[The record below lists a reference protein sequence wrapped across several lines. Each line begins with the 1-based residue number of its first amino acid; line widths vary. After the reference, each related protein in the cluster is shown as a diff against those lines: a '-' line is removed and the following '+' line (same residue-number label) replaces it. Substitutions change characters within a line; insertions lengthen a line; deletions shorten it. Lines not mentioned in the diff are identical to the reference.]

1 MGVAVRRP
9 NYIFKAVPVIIP
21 VVIANISIKGHVTWI
36 IEILHGFI
44 MKNFFSSFKG
54 LDKYSQNI
62 FKKIS
67 KNFEIPEIP
76 KSKLSKFLN
85 VADP

>member
-21 VVIANISIKGHVTWI
+21 VIVANISIKGHITWI
-36 IEILHGFI
+36 IKILHGFI
-44 MKNFFSSFKG
+44 MKNFFFSFKG
-54 LDKYSQNI
+54 PDKNSQNN

-76 KSKLSKFLN
+76 KSQLSKFLN